1 MTKTRVLLFGGLLLA
16 GMLAVLAGGRMPAH
30 AALLCDDLEYLRSAD
45 RQHALPADYVPPDLV
60 ELRDLGLAVIG
71 YTSQLRAEPAQAY
84 TRMARAAGAYNYSL
98 IAISGYRSYE
108 VQRYTFYQWMQRELS
123 AAADAGSAIDE
134 ATAAARANRY
144 SAMAGHSEHQLGSV
158 LDISTREL
166 AGALNPYLPYTE
178 TGKWLLAHAHEF
190 GFVVSYPP
198 GKERLTGF
206 NAEPWHLRYVG
217 LSAAQELIDL
227 NYLDPQNSVTLGSY
241 LADLKLSACTP
252 FLP

>member
-1 MTKTRVLLFGGLLLA
+1 MLLFAGLLLA
-16 GMLAVLAGGRMPAH
+16 GILAALAGARTPAR
-30 AALLCDDLEYLRSAD
+30 AAPLCEDLVYLRSTD
-45 RQHALPADYVPPDLV
+45 RVHALPADYVPSDLV
-60 ELRDLGLAVIG
+60 NLRDLGLAVIG
-71 YTSQLRAEPAQAY
+71 TSSQLRAEPAQAY
-84 TRMARAAGAYNYSL
+84 ARMARAAGANNYAL
-98 IAISGYRSYE
+98 IAISGYRSYD

-123 AAADAGSAIDE
+123 AAAGAGSPIDE

-166 AGALNPYLPYTE
+166 AGALSAYLPYTE

-190 GFVVSYPP
+190 GFVLSYPP

-206 NAEPWHLRYVG
+206 NAEPWHQRYVG
-217 LSAAQELIDL
+217 LAAAQELFDL
-227 NYLDPQNSVTLGSY
+227 DYLDPQNSVTLGSY
-241 LADLKLSACTP
+241 LADVKLGDCAP

>member
-1 MTKTRVLLFGGLLLA
+1 MTKTRVLMAAGLLLA
-16 GMLAVLAGGRMPAH
+16 GMLAALAGWRTPAR
-30 AALLCDDLEYLRSAD
+30 AAPLCEDLEYLRSTD
-45 RQHALPADYVPPDLV
+45 RLHALPADYVPSDLV
-60 ELRDLGLAVIG
+60 NLRDLGLAGIG
-71 YTSQLRAEPAQAY
+71 YSSQLRTEPAAAY
-84 TRMARAAGAYNYSL
+84 ARMVRAAGAHNYAL

-108 VQRYTFYQWMQRELS
+108 VQRYTFYRWMQRELS
-123 AAADAGSAIDE
+123 AADNSGTPIDE
-134 ATAAARANRY
+134 ATAVARANRY

-166 AGALNPYLPYTE
+166 HGALSPYLPHTE
-178 TGKWLLAHAHEF
+178 TGKWLLANAHEF

-217 LSAAQELIDL
+217 LAAALELFDL

-241 LADLKLSACTP
+241 LADVKLGDCAP

>member
-1 MTKTRVLLFGGLLLA
+1 MTKTRVLLFAGLVLA
-16 GMLAVLAGGRMPAH
+16 GMLAAVGGGGMPAH
-30 AALLCDDLEYLRSAD
+30 AAPLCDDLEYLRSTD
-45 RQHALPADYVPPDLV
+45 RLHALPADYVPLDLV
-60 ELRDLGLAVIG
+60 DLRDLRLAVIG
-71 YTSQLRAEPAQAY
+71 TSSQLRAEPAQAY
-84 TRMARAAGAYNYSL
+84 ARMSHAAGADNYSL
-98 IAISGYRSYE
+98 IAISGYRSYD

-123 AAADAGSAIDE
+123 AAAGAGSPIDE

-166 AGALNPYLPYTE
+166 AGALSAYLPYTE
-178 TGKWLLAHAHEF
+178 SGKWLLAHAHEF
-190 GFVVSYPP
+190 GFVLSYPP
-198 GKERLTGF
+198 GKERLTDF

-217 LSAAQELIDL
+217 LAAAQELFDL

-241 LADLKLSACTP
+241 LADVKPGACAP